1 MAVAG
6 LTRWLL
12 LATAIAVASPT
23 MVVAQPE
30 ANLSVR
36 VTGAGRALP
45 GARVTLD
52 RVARLADRAGL
63 VRFTAGPG
71 AHRLVVAA
79 VGWIPDTVTLVLA
92 AADTSISIELSE
104 APAEL
109 ETLIVTTARTHR
121 RIDDEAIRV
130 EVLDTEEI
138 DEKQLMTPGDIVMM
152 LNETGGVRAQTT
164 NPSLG
169 GAGIRIRGLRGRY
182 TQVLADGLPLFGERI
197 GAFGPLQIPPID
209 LRQVEIIKGVA
220 SALFGGSA
228 LGGVVNLISRPPSGG
243 GTTLLNATSLGGA
256 DLVSYLG
263 RELSPNWGVTALVGG
278 HTQPKVDRDRDGWA
292 DVAGYRRAVVRPR
305 LFWHDSTGQSFLAT
319 VGATVESRTGGT
331 LPGRLAPDG
340 LPFEERV
347 GTTRVDGGLVG
358 RWRVGAGRWLQLRS
372 SGTSLRHEHQFG
384 PVDEPD
390 RHVTWFAEAAVTETR
405 GQTELLLGAA
415 ISADRYR
422 SERLPAFDFAFTV
435 PGIFV
440 QADHAGRRGA
450 VAASVRLDHHSRYG
464 TQLSPRVSGLVK
476 TGSGWS
482 LRGSLGAGFFGPT
495 PLVEET
501 ERTGLARLLPLGT
514 LRAERAVSASIDVR
528 GMLGP
533 LEANLSAFTARIA
546 HAAEVRDA
554 ATALPRVEL
563 VNAVQV
569 TRSSG
574 ADLSLVFRRS
584 PFAVIGSYAF
594 VATSEPEPNG
604 TSRRPTPLTPRH
616 TAGLVAVAEGERGRI
631 GLELYYTGRQSL
643 EANPYRS
650 SSEPYLVL
658 GLLAERRFGRAS
670 LFVNF
675 ENLTDVRQTKTD
687 PLIRP
692 FRAPDGNW
700 TVDAWGPLDG
710 RVVNGGVRWTW

>member
-1 MAVAG
+1 MAG
-6 LTRWLL
+6 LTRLL
-12 LATAIAVASPT
+12 LTAAAVAVARPAP
-23 MVVAQPE
+23 VVAQLE
-30 ANLSVR
+30 VNLTVR
-36 VTGAGRALP
+36 VTGAGRPLP

-52 RVARLADRAGL
+52 SVVRSTDRAGL
-63 VRFTAGPG
+63 VQFVTRPG
-71 AHRLVVAA
+71 AHHVLAAA
-79 VGWIPDTVTLVLA
+79 VGFMPDSVALVVT
-92 AADTSISIELSE
+92 AADTSISLELAE
-104 APAEL
+104 APVEL

-121 RIDDEAIRV
+121 RIEDEAHRV

-209 LRQVEIIKGVA
+209 LRQVEIIRGAA

-243 GTTLLNATSLGGA
+243 GTTLVNATSLGGA

-278 HTQPKVDRDRDGWA
+278 HTQPRTDRDRDGWA

-319 VGATVESRTGGT
+319 VGATVESRSGGT

-347 GTTRVDGGLVG
+347 GTTRLDGGLVG
-358 RWRVGAGRWLQLRS
+358 RWRAGDRRWFQLRS

-390 RHVTWFAEAAVTETR
+390 RHLTWFAEAVVTEAR

-422 SERLPAFDFAFTV
+422 SEQLPAFDFAFTV
-435 PGIFV
+435 PGVFV
-440 QADHAGRRGA
+440 QADHAGRHGA
-450 VAASVRLDHHSRYG
+450 VTASVRLDHHSRYG

-476 TGSGWS
+476 AGSDWS
-482 LRGSLGAGFFGPT
+482 LRASVGAGFFGPT

-501 ERTGLARLLPLGT
+501 ERTGLARLVPLGN
-514 LRAERAVSASIDVR
+514 LRPERAVSGSIDVS
-528 GMLGP
+528 GVLGSVE
-533 LEANLSAFTARIA
+533 LNVSAFAGRIA
-546 HAAEVRDA
+546 HAALVRDA
-554 ATALPRVEL
+554 STALPRVEL
-563 VNAVQV
+563 VNAAGPV
-569 TRSSG
+569 RSAG
-574 ADLSLVFRRS
+574 ADLSLVLRRA

-604 TSRRPTPLTPRH
+604 TARRSTPLTPRH
-616 TAGLVAVAEGERGRI
+616 TAGLVAVAESERGRI

-643 EANPYRS
+643 ESNPYRS
-650 SSEPYLVL
+650 SSQPYLVL
-658 GLLAERRFGRAS
+658 GVLAERRFGRAS

>member
-1 MAVAG
+1 MAR
-6 LTRWLL
+6 LSRWV
-12 LATAIAVASPT
+12 LAAAAIAGAPPSVI
-23 MVVAQPE
+23 VAQSE
-30 ANLSVR
+30 VQLSVQ
-36 VTGAGRALP
+36 VTGGGRALP

-52 RVARLADRAGL
+52 SVARSTDRAGL
-63 VRFTAGPG
+63 VRFASEPG

-79 VGWIPDTVTLVLA
+79 VGWIPDTVALVL

-109 ETLIVTTARTHR
+109 ETLIVTSARTNR
-121 RIDDEAIRV
+121 RIDDEALRV

-164 NPSLG
+164 YPSLG

-278 HTQPKVDRDRDGWA
+278 HTQPKADRDRDGWA

-305 LFWHDSTGQSFLAT
+305 VFWHDSTGQSFLAT
-319 VGATVESRTGGT
+319 VGTTIESRTGGT
-331 LPGRLAPDG
+331 MPGRLAPDG

-358 RWRVGAGRWLQLRS
+358 RWRAGSGRWLQLRS
-372 SGTSLRHEHQFG
+372 SGTSLRHQHQFG

-390 RHVTWFAEAAVTETR
+390 RHLTWFAEAVVTETR
-405 GQTELLLGAA
+405 GPTELLFGAA

-422 SERLPAFDFAFTV
+422 SERLPGFDFAFTV
-435 PGIFV
+435 PGVFV
-440 QADHAGRRGA
+440 QADHAGRGGA

-476 TGSGWS
+476 AGSGWS

-501 ERTGLARLLPLGT
+501 ERTGLARLQPLGN
-514 LRAERAVSASIDVR
+514 LRAERAVSGSIDVR
-528 GMLGP
+528 GLLGP
-533 LEANLSAFTARIA
+533 LELNLSAFTARIA

-563 VNAVQV
+563 VNALGPV
-569 TRSSG
+569 RSAG
-574 ADLSLVFRRS
+574 ADLSLVFRRA

-604 TSRRPTPLTPRH
+604 TSRRSTPLTPRH

-631 GLELYYTGRQSL
+631 GLELYYTGHQSL
-643 EANPYRS
+643 DANPYRS
-650 SSEPYLVL
+650 TSDPYLVV

-670 LFVNF
+670 LFVNL
-675 ENLTDVRQTKTD
+675 ENLTDVRQTKSD
-687 PLIRP
+687 PLTRP
-692 FRAPDGNW
+692 FRAADGNW

-710 RVVNGGVRWTW
+710 RVVNGGVRWMW